1 MERRALIAVVLS
13 LLILVVYQEV
23 VLKRIYPPPPPGAP
37 GVPEAV
43 PGEAVEELP
52 PLPVEPAEPA
62 APSLAEAAP
71 AVPAVQGRRITVETE
86 LYRAEFTTAGARLA
100 SLQLKEHR
108 TAVDAD
114 SPPQEMI
121 VASPRGELP
130 FGVELRGESVVSDG
144 AAVYTTEA
152 NRLVLAGEQ
161 SGHLDFVWRG
171 ESGTIRKRFTF
182 HGNRYDFSAAVEAEA
197 VREQYRELGVSWI
210 RAIDAGDDT
219 VREPL
224 FDRTAFLQGKKLIEY
239 QFDDETL
246 STGEIQDQGD
256 IGWSGYAGRYFL
268 VAMVPVEPGSMRL
281 WLKARDGGVLE
292 TLLFRLASG
301 AIEQEIAVYV
311 GPKDLEILD
320 RFGSNVARAVD
331 LGWFSFVAIPLLQVL
346 RFSHRFTSNY
356 GADIVLL
363 TILIKILFIP
373 LTKRSFESMRAMQ
386 KLQPEMTK
394 IRERYKD
401 DSERMNKEVM
411 ELYRRHKVNPL
422 GGCLPM
428 VLQIPVFIGLYQALL
443 NAVEFRHAPFML
455 WINDLS
461 APDRLGSLQLPF
473 VDQPGVPVLTL
484 LMGASMF
491 GQQWMTPT
499 TGDPAQQRIMLLMPL
514 MFTFMFV
521 NFPSGLSLYWL
532 INNVLT
538 IAQQVYINRQRT

>member
-13 LLILVVYQEV
+13 LLILIVYQEV

-37 GVPEAV
+37 GAPEAL
-43 PGEAVEELP
+43 PGEPAEELP
-52 PLPVEPAEPA
+52 PLAVEPAKPA
-62 APSLAEAAP
+62 APSMAEAVP
-71 AVPAVQGRRITVETE
+71 AVPAVQGRRITVETDV
-86 LYRAEFTTAGARLA
+86 YAAEFTTAGARLT
-100 SLQLKEHR
+100 SLRLKKHR
-108 TAVDAD
+108 TAVHAD

-121 VASPRGELP
+121 VVSPQGEFP

-144 AAVYTTEA
+144 AALYATDADEV
-152 NRLVLAGEQ
+152 VLTGEQ
-161 SGHLDFVWRG
+161 SGHVDFVWQG
-171 ESGTIRKRFTF
+171 DSGTVRKRFTF
-182 HGNRYDFSAAVEAEA
+182 YGNRYDFSAAVKADGVPA
-197 VREQYRELGVSWI
+197 QYRELGVSWV
-210 RAIDAGDDT
+210 RAVDAGDNG

-239 QFDDETL
+239 YFDDETL
-246 STGEIQDQGD
+246 SGGEIQDQGD

-268 VAMVPVEPGSMRL
+268 VAMVPVDAERMRL
-281 WLKARDGGVLE
+281 WLKARDGSVLE
-292 TLLFRLASG
+292 TMLFRLTSG
-301 AIEQEIAVYV
+301 NVTQEISVYV
-311 GPKDLEILD
+311 GPKDLDILD

-331 LGWFSFVAIPLLQVL
+331 LGWFSFVAIPLLQVI
-346 RFSHRFTSNY
+346 RFSHRFTGNY
-356 GADIVLL
+356 GADIILL

-428 VLQIPVFIGLYQALL
+428 LLQIPVFIGLYQALL
-443 NAVEFRHAPFML
+443 NAVELRHAPFML

-499 TGDPAQQRIMLLMPL
+499 TGDPTQQRIMLLMPL

-538 IAQQVYINRQRT
+538 MAQQYHINRQRA